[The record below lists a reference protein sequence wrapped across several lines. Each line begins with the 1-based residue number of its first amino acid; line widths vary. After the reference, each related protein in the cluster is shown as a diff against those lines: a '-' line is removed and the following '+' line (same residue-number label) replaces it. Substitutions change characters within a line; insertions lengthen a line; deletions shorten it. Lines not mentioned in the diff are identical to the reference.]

1 MDAVFYSICVAI
13 GRSHVLA
20 LQGSLGSI
28 SMKLSARP
36 ISWGVLGMG
45 CALLIAACTTGASSG
60 AASVSGI
67 HKIRHVVVIFQENR
81 SFDSYFGTYPGA
93 DGIPMSQGT
102 PTVCVPNPQSGGC
115 VKPYLDHQDR
125 NGGGPHNASN
135 SYADVAGGLM
145 NGFIAQAE
153 LSRSGCKV
161 PTDPSCRQGTATD
174 VMGYHNG
181 SDIPNY
187 WAYAKNFVLQDHMF
201 ESVHSWSF
209 PSHLYLVSGWSAT
222 CFNPTVPM
230 SCTSAEDPVLANS
243 NNPTPYGWTDLTW
256 LLHRSGVSWSWY
268 LDDGYQPLAQ
278 VAKPAKKPAA
288 ARTGISGLNNGL
300 IASNNTSASVSGNGV
315 PQIWN
320 VLPGFVDVHQD
331 NQLGNVKDLSNFMRE
346 AASGSLPS
354 VSWVLPNAK
363 DSEHPPA
370 LVSVGQSYVTSII
383 NQVMEG
389 PDWNSTAIF
398 LTWDDWGGFYDQV
411 VPPQIDALGLGI
423 RVPGL
428 VISPYAKAGYIDH
441 QTLSY
446 DSYIKFIEDDFLG
459 GAAINPQTDGR
470 PDPRPSVRENSKVLG
485 NLINDFNFSQVPR
498 SPLILSTDPKSSLI
512 CPGGGSP
519 GVGGACPTLAKSS
532 SG

>member
-1 MDAVFYSICVAI
+1 
-13 GRSHVLA
+13 
-20 LQGSLGSI
+20 
-28 SMKLSARP
+28 MKLFVRL
-36 ISWGVLGMG
+36 ISWGVIGTTS
-45 CALLIAACTTGASSG
+45 ALLIAACTASTSSG
-60 AASVSGI
+60 TNSVSGI
-67 HKIRHVVVIFQENR
+67 HKIKHVVVIFQENR

-93 DGIPMSQGT
+93 EGIPMSQGT
-102 PTVCVPNPQSGGC
+102 PTICVPNPESGGC
-115 VKPYLDHQDR
+115 LKPYLDHQDR

-153 LSRSGCKV
+153 LSRTGCNV
-161 PTDPSCRQGTATD
+161 PTNPSCRQGTATD

-187 WAYAKNFVLQDHMF
+187 WAYANNFVLQDHMF

-222 CFNPTVPM
+222 CFNPKVPM

-243 NNPTPYGWTDLTW
+243 NDPTPYGWTDLTW
-256 LLHRSGVSWSWY
+256 LLHKDGVSWSWY
-268 LDDGYQPLAQ
+268 LDNGAQPLAQ
-278 VAKPAKKPAA
+278 VAKRAKKPVSVGAGS
-288 ARTGISGLNNGL
+288 TGLANG
-300 IASNNTSASVSGNGV
+300 SVSVQPSSASVSSNGV

-331 NQLGNVKDLSNFMRE
+331 NQLGNVRDLSSFMV
-346 AASGSLPS
+346 AASSGTLPS

-370 LVSVGQSYVTSII
+370 LVSVGQSYVTNII
-383 NQVMEG
+383 NHVMQG

-411 VPPQIDALGLGI
+411 VPPQIDELGLGI

-428 VISPYAKAGYIDH
+428 VISPYAKRGYIDS

-459 GAAINPQTDGR
+459 AANINPQTDGR
-470 PDPRPSVRENSKVLG
+470 PDARPTVRETSNVLG
-485 NLINDFNFSQVPR
+485 NLENDFDFSQPPR
-498 SPLILSTDPKSSLI
+498 PPLVLSTDPKTSLV

-519 GVGGACPTLAKSS
+519 GVEGVCPVAKSS